1 MDTLS
6 QLNLFIRRERSVI
19 YNIEI
24 QDHFKN
30 NDVLQNEIGSNII
43 SPILFLVKKKSSS
56 NHVRLPI
63 TLMESTNQQSTALSS
78 SKVTIFLVRKF
89 F

>member
-6 QLNLFIRRERSVI
+6 QLNFFIRRGLSVI
-19 YNIEI
+19 YNLEI

-30 NDVLQNEIGSNII
+30 NDVLQNEIGSSII

>member
-1 MDTLS
+1 M
-6 QLNLFIRRERSVI
+6 I
-19 YNIEI
+19 YNLEI

-30 NDVLQNEIGSNII
+30 NDVLQNEIGSSII
-43 SPILFLVKKKSSS
+43 SPILFLVKKKSSA

-78 SKVTIFLVRKF
+78 SKGYNLCGQKIFLVMRKTF
-89 F
+89 KCFEY